1 MNVQVRMKAEKKPLK
16 PLNTERRYDNWK
28 SAMSNRRAMGV
39 GNFEQYKMQR
49 EVNFPILFILLEN
62 IAERE
67 REFRIRGLKEQQHIH
82 T

>member
-28 SAMSNRRAMGV
+28 SAMSNKRAMGV

-49 EVNFPILFILLEN
+49 EVNFPILFSFKTLQKVSHSRI
-62 IAERE
+62 ERAA
-67 REFRIRGLKEQQHIH
+67 H